1 MNSHLKKISNNI
13 NKWQTNRYK
22 ANYLTISLLYF
33 AIAII
38 VKLRYTYLRPYDN
51 YDNIIYLVYNLL
63 MKHFADLI
71 ACSEKNK
78 IHNKT
83 NCEFKT
89 KLQYL
94 K

>member
-1 MNSHLKKISNNI
+1 LKKILNNI

-51 YDNIIYLVYNLL
+51 YDNII
-63 MKHFADLI
+63 
-71 ACSEKNK
+71 
-78 IHNKT
+78 
-83 NCEFKT
+83 
-89 KLQYL
+89 
-94 K
+94 